1 MSYISGSE
9 LIGKRFIKLENG
21 DLREVSTAHFI
32 PAKGEIFFY
41 LNAHGKI
48 KNQWNN
54 NLEETKWF
62 LQHHH
67 VFRTRKECEDYRHFL
82 KVLDEYTF
90 EPDWNDPKQKKWAPS
105 FSHSAHKIFLLS
117 ANTLQYSGAYF
128 ESKEKGEAFF
138 SKVGEEAV
146 KRYMFDIWE

>member
-1 MSYISGSE
+1 MNYINGSE
-9 LIGKRFIKLENG
+9 LANRRFIQLENG

-62 LQHHH
+62 LQHHP
-67 VFRTRKECEDYRHFL
+67 VFRTEEECEDYKKFL
-82 KVLDEYTF
+82 ELLDEYSF
-90 EPDWNDPKQKKWAPS
+90 KPNWDDAKQKKWSISYTHGDKCIAYCY
-105 FSHSAHKIFLLS
+105 AHYIQHIGS
-117 ANTLQYSGAYF
+117 CF
-128 ESKEKGEAFF
+128 ESEEKARAFV
-138 SKVGEEAV
+138 KAVGEQAV
-146 KRYMFDIWE
+146 KRYMFDVWE